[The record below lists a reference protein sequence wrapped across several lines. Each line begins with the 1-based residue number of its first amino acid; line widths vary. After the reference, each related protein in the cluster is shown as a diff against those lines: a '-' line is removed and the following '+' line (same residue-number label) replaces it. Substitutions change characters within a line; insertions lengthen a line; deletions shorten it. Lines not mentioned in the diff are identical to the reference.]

1 MFGDDPRFNYKYIVI
16 TGITELPQLWR
27 YRLSRLTDPQYVVIE
42 VGARSLKSGYA
53 RALKIITIPLTK
65 VQLDTYVYNAPP
77 EDATFDL
84 EGTPI
89 ITTFMADPGLE

>member
-1 MFGDDPRFNYKYIVI
+1 MI
-16 TGITELPQLWR
+16 TGVTELPHLWR

-42 VGARSLKSGYA
+42 VEARNLKSGYA

-65 VQLDTYVYNAPP
+65 VQPDTYVYNALP

-84 EGTPI
+84 EGIPI
-89 ITTFMADPGLE
+89 TTTFMADLGLE